1 MTNDLHELA
10 AGFALDALDED
21 EHHAFEEHLASCA
34 VCEGELASLHD
45 AAAALAHDV
54 YAPAPPA
61 ELRDRVLRQVRR
73 ERTNVVRLR
82 PRWQWPVAGVAAV
95 AAGAAIGFGIW
106 AFSESSSLDRER
118 AARRA
123 DAQALAIV
131 AAPGSIRF
139 PLYGATGALVV
150 ARSGEAALVV
160 SGLRPAPAGKTY
172 EVWVVRG
179 GPPQPAGIFA
189 GGSGRL
195 VVALKRAVPHGARVA
210 VSIER
215 AGGSEKLTGSM
226 LFGAQTA

>member
-10 AGFALDALDED
+10 AGYALDALEED
-21 EHHAFEEHLASCA
+21 ERHAFEEHLASCA
-34 VCEGELASLHD
+34 VCEGELPSLHD
-45 AAAALAHDV
+45 AAAALGHDV
-54 YAPAPPA
+54 YAQAPPA

-73 ERTNVVRLR
+73 ERTTVVRLR
-82 PRWQWPVAGVAAV
+82 PRWTWPVAGVAAV

-123 DAQALAIV
+123 DAKALAIV

-160 SGLRPAPAGKTY
+160 SGLRPAPEGKTH

-179 GPPQPAGIFA
+179 GAPPAAARFA
-189 GGSGRL
+189 R
-195 VVALKRAVPHGARVA
+195 GARRALVGAPPAAAAAAGVA
-210 VSIER
+210 
-215 AGGSEKLTGSM
+215 
-226 LFGAQTA
+226 

>member
-10 AGFALDALDED
+10 AGYALDALEED
-21 EHHAFEEHLASCA
+21 ERSAFEEHLASCA
-34 VCEGELASLHD
+34 VCEGELPSLRD

-54 YAPAPPA
+54 YAPAAPA

-73 ERTNVVRLR
+73 ERPNVVRLR
-82 PRWQWPVAGVAAV
+82 PRWTWPVAGVAAV

-118 AARRA
+118 TARRA
-123 DAQALAIV
+123 DAKALAIV

-150 ARSGEAALVV
+150 ARSGQAALVV
-160 SGLRPAPAGKTY
+160 SGLRPAPEGKTH

-179 GPPQPAGIFA
+179 GAPPAAARFARGPGPPLLPRSPAGA
-189 GGSGRL
+189 R
-195 VVALKRAVPHGARVA
+195 RA
-210 VSIER
+210 R
-215 AGGSEKLTGSM
+215 A
-226 LFGAQTA
+226 A